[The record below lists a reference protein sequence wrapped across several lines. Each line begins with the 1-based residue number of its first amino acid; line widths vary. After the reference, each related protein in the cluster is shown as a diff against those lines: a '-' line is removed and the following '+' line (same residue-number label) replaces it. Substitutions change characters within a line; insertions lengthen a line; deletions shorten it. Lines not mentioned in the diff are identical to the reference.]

1 MKTFDMDLKFG
12 YFLAQKREV
21 EKAAQEEKTAS
32 ILQAYLGNK
41 QTNFTREENLE
52 KDGLEVPWVQVTSE
66 CEVHRQG

>member
-41 QTNFTREENLE
+41 
-52 KDGLEVPWVQVTSE
+52 
-66 CEVHRQG
+66 